1 MEKTLKKSESEIRM
15 DIPMDPL
22 DCRAPQV
29 RHQSRS
35 GLAMWKDS
43 AMVLS
48 VQSTLKRLEC
58 LLGFC
63 RFQERD
69 CVAST
74 EPLAI
79 AGL

>member
-1 MEKTLKKSESEIRM
+1 
-15 DIPMDPL
+15 
-22 DCRAPQV
+22 
-29 RHQSRS
+29 
-35 GLAMWKDS
+35 
-43 AMVLS
+43 MVLS

-58 LLGFC
+58 LLAVY